1 MDMRDGQKNGRH
13 AGSRIPRTIVTLA
26 LAMSLGNAWAAL
38 PAKGLLTNVKG
49 QVVIKHGDESTA
61 ANGRTRVGQNDVI
74 LTFANSSAQ
83 LRLEDCT
90 VNIGPNAIL
99 AVRAYKNCK
108 TAQAN
113 VVTLDPTIVP
123 KKVDLT
129 PARIKTKRQIKK
141 ASRDVGRLFDEP
153 GVLTP
158 RGSWIIEPSFSF
170 SHSTA
175 TKVAIEGL
183 SVLPALAIGLI
194 DVSEVQRNTLVGA
207 ASFRYGI
214 SNRIEIEGKV
224 PYTYRTENSRA
235 RDVGVGSSGNKLKGT
250 DGQGIGDIELSLRY
264 QINSVKPGKPYY
276 MANLRLKSRTGL
288 DPFEAKRREVIN
300 QEDGNVIG
308 SELLEQPTGSGFWA
322 LQPSITMVLPSDPAV
337 IFGNFSYLFN
347 FARDIG
353 GTTGVVDPGDA
364 IGFNFG
370 LGFSVNP
377 RTSFSLGYDHQIV
390 LKTKTQNSG
399 IEATFDSIQIGTL
412 LVGLSHLTASDRNLN
427 LSLGIGV
434 TDQSTDVQISF
445 KTPFNLF

>member
-1 MDMRDGQKNGRH
+1 MAIRDGLKTGQH
-13 AGSRIPRTIVTLA
+13 SGSRIAATITLMA
-26 LAMSLGNAWAAL
+26 ALGNAWAAL
-38 PAKGLLTNVKG
+38 PAKGLLTNIKG
-49 QVVIKHGDESTA
+49 QVVVKHGDESTA
-61 ANGRTRVGQNDVI
+61 ASTRTRVDANDVI
-74 LTFANSSAQ
+74 LTFSNSSAQ
-83 LRLEDCT
+83 LRLGECT
-90 VNIGPNAIL
+90 VNIGANAII

-113 VVTLDPTIVP
+113 VVSLDPTVVP

-129 PARIKTKRQIKK
+129 PARVKTKRQIKK
-141 ASRDVGRLFDEP
+141 ASRDVGKLFDEP

-158 RGSWIIEPSFSF
+158 RGAWIIEPSFSF

-224 PYTYRTENSRA
+224 PYTYRTENSR
-235 RDVGVGSSGNKLKGT
+235 RREVGVGTSGDVVNGT

-276 MANLRLKSRTGL
+276 MGNLRLKSRTGL

-322 LQPSITMVLPSDPAV
+322 LQPSLTMVFPSDPAV
-337 IFGNFSYLFN
+337 LFGNVSYLFN

-353 GTTGVVDPGDA
+353 GNTGVVDPGDG

-377 RTSFSLGYDHQIV
+377 RTSFSLGYDHQVV

-399 IEATFDSIQIGTL
+399 IEATFDAIQIGTL
-412 LVGLSHLTASDRNLN
+412 LVGLSHVTTSDRNLS

-434 TDQSTDVQISF
+434 TDQSNDVQLSF